1 MIEKILS
8 TVNLTGTKEIKH
20 ILQTKAFRE
29 NHLTRIKQCFWLYW
43 QTGFQIYN
51 TYGTP
56 QAHQSHLHSHQQ
68 CHISTRMECICQFCN
83 GTVKGEK
90 ERRKVSIIL
99 FFFSQKTHKL
109 WEIKWLCHCSTN
121 YVFRFYN
128 TYFFNDLFW
137 RCSALWLQVIDVTIV
152 LMTLVHSL
160 VVPLI
165 KTIYW
170 TFMHSMTWSFKVLLR
185 TII

>member
-99 FFFSQKTHKL
+99 FFFPKSPINYEKL
-109 WEIKWLCHCSTN
+109 SDC
-121 YVFRFYN
+121 
-128 TYFFNDLFW
+128 
-137 RCSALWLQVIDVTIV
+137 VI
-152 LMTLVHSL
+152 
-160 VVPLI
+160 VPLI
-165 KTIYW
+165 MYFDFITPIFLMIFFGDAVHCDFRW
-170 TFMHSMTWSFKVLLR
+170 
-185 TII
+185 